1 VIEKK
6 GDMMKPKKIR
16 LKLPLQPTDATKQSF
31 KLQQPS
37 RAVIEKANILVF
49 SLLKNPGILS
59 SFQVRPYSVGVIIFG
74 LIRFLSKKITKL
86 KKKSKPNRNR
96 IKPTGFG
103 SVFRAKTGSN
113 WFDSVFSGFFRFQ
126 FGFLLIKLKSNQPVF
141 SKF

>member
-1 VIEKK
+1 LENDKLRRHHAFQVIEKK

-74 LIRFLSKKITKL
+74 LVRFLSKK
-86 KKKSKPNRNR
+86 
-96 IKPTGFG
+96 
-103 SVFRAKTGSN
+103 
-113 WFDSVFSGFFRFQ
+113 
-126 FGFLLIKLKSNQPVF
+126 SNQTKIF
-141 SKF
+141 FF

>member
-1 VIEKK
+1 
-6 GDMMKPKKIR
+6 MMKPKKIR

-74 LIRFLSKKITKL
+74 LIRFL
-86 KKKSKPNRNR
+86 
-96 IKPTGFG
+96 
-103 SVFRAKTGSN
+103 
-113 WFDSVFSGFFRFQ
+113 
-126 FGFLLIKLKSNQPVF
+126 
-141 SKF
+141 